1 MRLQSP
7 KKGCVE
13 TRKNSASVVN
23 CKQTADSVIVCIVHQ
38 DLDYGFTETH
48 KKHLDIIAELVEKHD
63 LEKDNNPMR
72 RSQCWKA
79 IHQDF
84 VSQTGYNH
92 ITNKQM
98 QKKWSNYLQQCKLQY
113 SKGLGISD
121 IDNSAY
127 AENSAEDDKS
137 WRNEDGYGGSG
148 MIESRVR
155 TQF

>member
-1 MRLQSP
+1 M
-7 KKGCVE
+7 
-13 TRKNSASVVN
+13 N

-127 AENSAEDDKS
+127 TENSAEDDKS

-155 TQF
+155 QNSNIFS